1 MAVIFRI
8 YETMRSRGITTLK
21 ALSEATGIHE
31 TRIGTIV
38 RGDVRRI
45 DIDTLD
51 RLCEGLGCKPG
62 DLFDWVPNRPVPESI
77 KDRVIGQLVGLTV
90 AGVPGADRYREDPE
104 VRRAAEEFFAR
115 HIERDLARG
124 GRFAHWHAM
133 LMRRMKSFVERYGAE
148 RGEAT
153 VVSEEQI
160 DQAAAGL
167 AQEIVAQ

>member
-51 RLCEGLGCKPG
+51 KLCEGLGCKPG
-62 DLFDWVPNRPVPESI
+62 DLFDWVPNQPVPESI
-77 KDRVIGQLVGLTV
+77 RDRVIGQ
-90 AGVPGADRYREDPE
+90 
-104 VRRAAEEFFAR
+104 FK
-115 HIERDLARG
+115 
-124 GRFAHWHAM
+124 M
-133 LMRRMKSFVERYGAE
+133 
-148 RGEAT
+148 
-153 VVSEEQI
+153 
-160 DQAAAGL
+160 
-167 AQEIVAQ
+167 